1 MSEFAAGPAGRIE
14 RVRALMAERGYDAIV
29 VRDEANLRW
38 LTGVKGVFDYTFEFP
53 HAAFITADQC
63 LFHTDSRYLN
73 SFEENTPAGSPWV
86 YDMDEGTIPGWVA
99 GKIAANKCR
108 VCAVEDDMQIN
119 FYQGIQRGL
128 EDRSVACI
136 LPLMH
141 DDIRKMR
148 AIKDAEEIELM
159 RHAQS
164 ITDAAFQHMLGF
176 IKPGMTEKQVRNELE
191 NFMFANGADSLAFGS
206 IVASGPNTANPHAV
220 PSDRVIEKG
229 DFVLMDYGAGYCD
242 YRSDMTRTVVMG
254 EPTQE
259 QLDLYALVRRTHE
272 ECVAAIHP
280 GVEGNDIF
288 KLSKKIIGD
297 AGYGDYYNHGLGHG
311 VGIDSHEL
319 PTFTRSKNPIAIG
332 SVVPREPGVYLSGVG
347 GVRGRLLPPARQ
359 AVPAFPGPAG
369 EGTAFDD
376 CQLLPESGSVSSFQ
390 AEVQDSA
397 DDATSPTASTS
408 GTARLCHCRHR
419 IFGRGKI
426 IKHLPPDKVQV
437 NFPGF
442 GLKVILTEYL
452 LMEN

>member
-14 RVRALMAERGYDAIV
+14 RVRALMVERGYDAIV

-128 EDRSVACI
+128 EDRSVACM

-254 EPTQE
+254 GPTQE

-311 VGIDSHEL
+311 VGIDIHEL
-319 PTFTRSKNPIAIG
+319 PNFNRSKNTIEIG
-332 SVVPREPGVYLSGVG
+332 SVVTMEPGVYLPGVG
-347 GVRGRLLPPARQ
+347 GVRLEDYGVVTENGYEPFTKTPHDLHGIDGKPISIDFGAGRPEQFGR
-359 AVPAFPGPAG
+359 PAFSFYALAAG
-369 EGTAFDD
+369 AVCKCIISVVCNLDACAF
-376 CQLLPESGSVSSFQ
+376 CP
-390 AEVQDSA
+390 
-397 DDATSPTASTS
+397 
-408 GTARLCHCRHR
+408 
-419 IFGRGKI
+419 
-426 IKHLPPDKVQV
+426 
-437 NFPGF
+437 
-442 GLKVILTEYL
+442 
-452 LMEN
+452 

>member
-1 MSEFAAGPAGRIE
+1 
-14 RVRALMAERGYDAIV
+14 
-29 VRDEANLRW
+29 
-38 LTGVKGVFDYTFEFP
+38 
-53 HAAFITADQC
+53 
-63 LFHTDSRYLN
+63 
-73 SFEENTPAGSPWV
+73 
-86 YDMDEGTIPGWVA
+86 
-99 GKIAANKCR
+99 
-108 VCAVEDDMQIN
+108 
-119 FYQGIQRGL
+119 
-128 EDRSVACI
+128 
-136 LPLMH
+136 MH

-297 AGYGDYYNHGLGHG
+297 AGYGDRYNHGLGHG
-311 VGIDSHEL
+311 VGIDIHEL
-319 PTFTRSKNPIAIG
+319 PNFNRSKNIIEVG
-332 SVVPREPGVYLSGVG
+332 SVITMEPGVYLPGVG
-347 GVRGRLLPPARQ
+347 GVRLEDYGVVTENGYEPSPRPRTTCILSIAKPSIWVFGGGA
-359 AVPAFPGPAG
+359 
-369 EGTAFDD
+369 
-376 CQLLPESGSVSSFQ
+376 SGSIR
-390 AEVQDSA
+390 
-397 DDATSPTASTS
+397 ASRVLFLC
-408 GTARLCHCRHR
+408 ARRSRRL
-419 IFGRGKI
+419 
-426 IKHLPPDKVQV
+426 QV
-437 NFPGF
+437 YNFAR
-442 GLKVILTEYL
+442 
-452 LMEN
+452 M